1 MTAVKAVKMDYV
13 AAAIRQQ
20 MEALNNLNQEL
31 EKESLDK
38 EALQWRLRSIEI
50 QLRRLR
56 EAA

>member
-1 MTAVKAVKMDYV
+1 MTAVKMDYV
-13 AAAIRQQ
+13 TATIRQQ

-38 EALQWRLRSIEI
+38 EALLWRLKAIEI

>member
-1 MTAVKAVKMDYV
+1 MTAVKMDYV
-13 AAAIRQQ
+13 AATIRQQ
-20 MEALNNLNQEL
+20 MEALDTLHQEL

-38 EALQWRLRSIEI
+38 EALLWRLRAIEI